1 MQNFHEIF
9 AHENANFLQNAIC
22 ALDAIELFDEKLP
35 PEISEKLKFA
45 RKNLD
50 FAKNFSRAFLKNRD
64 FAPNLKRQNATEFF
78 EFLEKIATQIC
89 GEEKFEI
96 RDERNSGEKKRGG
109 DLIFKNFLPP
119 KFEAKFDA
127 ILILQIFLNLFF
139 NAKNHGV
146 SNSEINFA
154 VKIFDGKI
162 AAEIENEIRG
172 ERNFAEKKRG
182 DSISIEKKLGRN
194 LNPKNHG
201 LKICEK
207 IAKKIDAKFET
218 KIENGKFVATLIF

>member
-1 MQNFHEIF
+1 VQNFHEIF

-35 PEISEKLKFA
+35 SEILEKLKFA
-45 RKNLD
+45 RKNLN

-64 FAPNLKRQNATEFF
+64 FTPNLKRQNATEFF

-89 GEEKFEI
+89 GEENFEI
-96 RDERNSGEKKRGG
+96 RDEQNSGEKKRGG
-109 DLIFKNFLPP
+109 NLIFKNFLPP

-146 SNSEINFA
+146 SNSKINFA
-154 VKIFDGKI
+154 VKISGGKI
-162 AAEIENEIRG
+162 AAEIENKICDEQ
-172 ERNFAEKKRG
+172 NSKKINSG
-182 DSISIEKKLGRN
+182 FKPAVHG
-194 LNPKNHG
+194 KNHG

-207 IAKKIDAKFET
+207 IAEKINAKFET
-218 KIENGKFVATLIF
+218 KIKNEKFTATLIF